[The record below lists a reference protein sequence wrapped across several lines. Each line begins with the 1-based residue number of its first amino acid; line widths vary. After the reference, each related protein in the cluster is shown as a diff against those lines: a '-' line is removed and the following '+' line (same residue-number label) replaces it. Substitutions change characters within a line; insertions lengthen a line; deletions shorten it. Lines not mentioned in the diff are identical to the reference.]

1 MTGTA
6 ETQTANAAGVP
17 AWRRD
22 FREGFLAMLPLWA
35 GAIPSGMAY
44 GVAARAV
51 GVGALDAQIMSLTV
65 FTAAGQITAISLV
78 GSGSTLVSTFI
89 TVLAVNAQIPLLG
102 MAAAR
107 QLQPTLFQRLQLS
120 LLLTDGAFG
129 IAAAREPLRH
139 YVLVGSGLS
148 MYLGWNIGT
157 AIGLTAGGALGD
169 PAGSGLDFVVP
180 LSFLAVLVP
189 LIRDR
194 ATVTTVAVAAAVAV
208 AVLQVAPIGVAILAA
223 GVAGSIAGMYVSRSN
238 PEGARS

>member
-6 ETQTANAAGVP
+6 ETQVTNAASVP
-17 AWRRD
+17 TWRRD

-35 GAIPSGMAY
+35 GAIPSGMAF

-51 GVGALDAQIMSLTV
+51 GIGALDAQIMSLTV
-65 FTAAGQITAISLV
+65 FTAAGQITAVSLV
-78 GSGSTLVSTFI
+78 GSGSTLVATLI
-89 TVLAVNAQIPLLG
+89 TVLAVNAQVPLLG

-107 QLQPTLFQRLQLS
+107 QLQPSLIQRLQLS
-120 LLLTDGAFG
+120 IFLTDGAFG

-139 YVLVGSGLS
+139 YVLIGAGLS

-157 AIGLTAGGALGD
+157 AIGLTAGEALGD
-169 PAGSGLDFVVP
+169 PARSGLDFVVP

-208 AVLQVAPIGVAILAA
+208 AVLQIAPIGVAILAA
-223 GVAGSIAGMYVSRSN
+223 GVAGSIAGVHASRSN
-238 PEGARS
+238 PEGADS